1 MLFYF
6 AALLFSYEGENEK
19 MKLLKLNKKTR
30 FLFVAYC
37 VMVVCFCFA
46 TPVHADGD
54 PIQVVN
60 NLSDFIFGLIRAI
73 GMILLG
79 FGVVQVGLSL
89 KSHDPSQRAN
99 GFLTVAGGIVIT
111 FAKEILNIIVGG

>member
-1 MLFYF
+1 
-6 AALLFSYEGENEK
+6 
-19 MKLLKLNKKTR
+19 
-30 FLFVAYC
+30 
-37 VMVVCFCFA
+37 MVVCFCFA